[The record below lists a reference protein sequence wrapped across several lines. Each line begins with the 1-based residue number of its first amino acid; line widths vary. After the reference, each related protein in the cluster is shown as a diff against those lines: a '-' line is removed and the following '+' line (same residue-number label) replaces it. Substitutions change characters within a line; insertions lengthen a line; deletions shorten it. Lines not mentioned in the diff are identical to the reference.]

1 MDCAKIKYIL
11 PPYFFF
17 SYMETANLG
26 FDAVQ
31 SALAQVAVLVQQGI
45 RNGKEFR
52 APAAVINAEAG
63 KIGYRCRCV
72 TCADCDMAFYLTQ
85 AGQAV
90 LAIRNTP
97 ATTQ

>member
-1 MDCAKIKYIL
+1 MVL
-11 PPYFFF
+11 
-17 SYMETANLG
+17 N

-31 SALAQVAVLVQQGI
+31 NALDQVAALEQQGI
-45 RNGKEFR
+45 KDGEEFKT
-52 APAAVINAEAG
+52 PAVVINAEAG

-90 LAIRNTP
+90 LAARTP
-97 ATTQ
+97 AATIQ